1 MLPEL
6 ERQTRLHPRGVCF
19 SFEGRTFVH
28 AQVRLQ
34 AAGLARALQ
43 LQGVRRGS
51 MVACDME
58 NCPAFALLIVAA
70 AYGGFTLV
78 TLNHRLTDA
87 EKAERL
93 ADLER
98 SGCRIMTDLDEKTV
112 VAMLHDVSEDR
123 ARQALRHHA
132 ERFAAQF
139 SFDERAVVMFTS
151 GTSGRAKAVALT
163 WRNLCESAQASNRH
177 IGSTHGVDVWQL
189 ALPLYHVGGFQILVR
204 SIMGASPF
212 VLYRRF
218 DACRVLEDA
227 ERYSATHISVVD
239 KMLQD
244 LLAVSVEEAE
254 DDEPAVRGRHAA
266 AVSPAARSLDAASF
280 PDRAPSPSDDRASS
294 EGRPVHGRHA
304 ARARALHARVEDEAA
319 ISRYQDCKSAG
330 SALAGYRCI
339 LLGGA
344 APNPKTLE
352 RAVAAGARVFA
363 SYGMTETASQIAST
377 LVTESFD
384 GTLDLLPGYE
394 ATVIAPDAQGM
405 GQLAVSGPGVFGDYL
420 NANAAF
426 TADGFF
432 LTGDRACVE
441 GRRLRVAERTGDM
454 FVSGGENVYPAEI
467 QKKLLLVP
475 GVTDAYVFG
484 EPDPVWG
491 RRPVAI
497 VERSPRAVRQAA
509 QKVVLRSIDQAAR
522 RSREELAD
530 SLVRPGLLE
539 AGRDPRWENAR
550 DAAGA
555 TSPGE
560 PASAAQRALA
570 DRRLAEGSSCLEFVA
585 GVRAEL
591 ERSLSRIYRPDQVMV
606 VEEFPRTGIG
616 KVDRASLARMWDERI
631 QIRKVELIRVR
642 QPFVRP
648 VVTAKTR
655 LEERESLFV
664 RVTDHKGR
672 TGIGEGVAFD
682 TDWYLPETSGEDWA
696 VLRNELI
703 PRLLEGVFSHP
714 SQVFDALADCPNA
727 LSHPLACGALEPAVW
742 DLYGKI
748 VRRPLWK
755 LVGGECEEPPAFAEG
770 GAVFGIM
777 PPEELAEA
785 AKRAVDAGF
794 RRVKIKVEP
803 GSDVDSVRAV
813 REACPDAVIM
823 VDANQSYP
831 DSAVAKKA
839 FEAFAEAGVRC
850 VEEPLA
856 VREGESKAEFFG
868 RLSRLQEFVD
878 VDVCLDESVVTHDDL
893 REALAWPKLRC
904 YAVKIAKF
912 GGITPALSFCNW
924 ARRHGVDVWMG
935 GMYDT
940 GVSKR
945 MHAAFCTL
953 PGVDIPGD
961 LSDTS
966 RYFAKDVT
974 TPPFALERGKV
985 ELSGVGLGCELDDAV
1000 LDEIAV
1006 ERAVFERQA

>member
-78 TLNHRLTDA
+78 ALNHRLTEA

-98 SGCRIMTDLDEKTV
+98 AGHRIMTSLDEKAV

-139 SFDERAVVMFTS
+139 SLDERAVVMFTS

-177 IGSTHGVDVWQL
+177 IGSSHGVDVWQL

-218 DACRVLEDA
+218 DAKRILEDA
-227 ERYSATHISVVD
+227 ELHSATHISVVD

-244 LLAVSVEEAE
+244 LLAVSIEEGE
-254 DDEPAVRGRHAA
+254 DDGLSLRGAHAAPSSSGDQPETAERPHRGRHAA
-266 AVSPAARSLDAASF
+266 RV
-280 PDRAPSPSDDRASS
+280 
-294 EGRPVHGRHA
+294 
-304 ARARALHARVEDEAA
+304 RALHARAEDAA
-319 ISRYQDCKSAG
+319 SISRYQDCQNAG
-330 SALAGYRCI
+330 NALAGYRCI

-352 RAVAAGARVFA
+352 RAVEAGARVFA

-377 LVTESFD
+377 LVTRSFD
-384 GTLDLLPGYE
+384 GTLDLLPGYD

-405 GQLAVSGPGVFGDYL
+405 GQLAVRGPGVFGDYL

-426 TADGFF
+426 TADGYF

-509 QKVVLRSIDQAAR
+509 QQVILRSIDQAAR

-550 DAAGA
+550 DVSGAASGSEA
-555 TSPGE
+555 
-560 PASAAQRALA
+560 ASAQLALS
-570 DRRLAEGSSCLEFVA
+570 DPRLAAGSSCLEFVA

-591 ERSLSRIYRPDQVMV
+591 ERSLARIYRPDQVMV
-606 VEEFPRTGIG
+606 LEEFPRTGIG
-616 KVDRASLARMWDERI
+616 KVDRAALARMWDERI
-631 QIRKVELIRVR
+631 QIQKVELIRVR
-642 QPFVRP
+642 QPFVKP
-648 VVTAKTR
+648 IVTAKTR
-655 LEERESLFV
+655 LEERESIFV
-664 RVTDHKGR
+664 RVTDRKGR

-696 VLRNELI
+696 VLRDELI
-703 PRLLEGVFSHP
+703 PRVLEGVFSHP
-714 SQVFDALADCPNA
+714 GQVFDALADCPSA
-727 LSHPLACGALEPAVW
+727 LSHPMACGALEPAVW

-755 LVGGECEEPPAFAEG
+755 LIGGESEESPAFAEG

-777 PPEELAEA
+777 PVEELAEA

-794 RRVKIKVEP
+794 RRVKLKVKPGYDVEP
-803 GSDVDSVRAV
+803 VWAV

-831 DSAVAKKA
+831 DSVVATKA

-856 VREGESKAEFFG
+856 VREGETKSEFFG

-878 VDVCLDESVVTHDDL
+878 VDVCLDESIVTHDDL

-912 GGITPALSFCNW
+912 GGITPTLSFCNW
-924 ARRHGVDVWMG
+924 ARRHDVDVWMG

-945 MHAAFCTL
+945 MHAAFGTL
-953 PGVDIPGD
+953 PGIDIPGD
-961 LSDTS
+961 ISDTS
-966 RYFAKDVT
+966 RYFAKDLTV
-974 TPPFALERGKV
+974 PAFFLAGGRL
-985 ELSGVGLGCELDDAV
+985 ELSGVGVGCELDEAALEECV
-1000 LDEIAV
+1000 V
-1006 ERAVFERQA
+1006 EKAVFERDV